1 MKNFLDRA
9 RLFFSKDKEFRTA
22 LYQIMGFY
30 PHNIEI
36 YRVAFAHK
44 SQEYRSKKTG
54 NKPLNNE
61 RLEFL
66 GDAVLET
73 VVSDIVYHHFKN
85 KREGFLTNT
94 RAKIVSR
101 ESLGQLAK
109 DLGIDRLIQ
118 SQTHSRAHN
127 SYIGGNSFE
136 ALMGAIYL
144 DRGFRYAFRFVEK
157 RIIGAVLD
165 LEGVAQKEVNFKSK
179 LLEWSQKNRI
189 RLEFKESHSGNNQG
203 NNPAFCTQIIIE
215 GIWAGEGKG
224 FSKKESHQNASKDAL
239 TQLRRDPEFLDRI
252 LRSKEKRTA
261 MEAGEFFVLPKIDEI
276 EAAIANEQK
285 LQGERKRTDKN
296 KKAQEPR
303 RERQERNNERGERQ
317 ERNERNERS
326 ERRQERDE
334 KPRSEQ
340 SNSEQPKAEQPKRE
354 NKREK
359 ASQKA
364 EANGERPHR
373 KSAKEGER
381 NDPKPQKS
389 QQQET
394 TKLPGERPEQQP
406 SPDSPKAS
414 AAKTV
419 AASIGVA
426 TETLAT
432 TKSSAPLSTPSTDEA
447 PASASATPAPASV
460 VTPSEATAT
469 ATPATAPSTAETAT
483 SSAESETANDL
494 LTTPSTEASTSQPTT
509 PSLPAEEVDFIP
521 IKMVDIAEQTTPEA
535 TQLPEVAAP
544 ESPTEEASSAPAQLA
559 ATTYDH
565 PAIDTPEEASS
576 TPDLPSE
583 AHLVVSTT
591 KQPSDEV
598 DDKREQIVVHT
609 EEVDDSDE
617 ATTEHTDDEAISTH
631 DEAESADEAAHSD
644 EPKPHR
650 EDNNAKRKAR
660 RKGRRTQASEFA
672 NTTLPPA
679 EQSHRAEK
687 AKRKQAEQQRERAK
701 QKAREALFDAEVP
714 LEDAPQAEANTEE
727 RPTREGRQRQ
737 GRQQRQH
744 RPDSRRNK
752 QPEEETADDIKAR
765 EALIAKAEAEA
776 YGDA

>member
-30 PHNIEI
+30 PHNVEI

-101 ESLGQLAK
+101 ESLGRLAK

-118 SQTHSRAHN
+118 SHTHSRAHN

-144 DRGFRYAFRFVEK
+144 DRGFHYAFRFVEK

-189 RLEFKESHSGNNQG
+189 RLEFKESHNGNNQG
-203 NNPAFCTQIIIE
+203 NNSAFSTQIIIE

-239 TQLRRDPEFLDRI
+239 TQLRRAPDFVDRI

-276 EAAIANEQK
+276 EAELANEQK
-285 LQGERKRTDKN
+285 ALGERKRTEKN
-296 KKAQEPR
+296 KKGQDQR
-303 RERQERNNERGERQ
+303 RERQERS
-317 ERNERNERS
+317 ERNERS

-334 KPRSEQ
+334 KARPEQ
-340 SNSEQPKAEQPKRE
+340 PKQEQPKAEQAKRE
-354 NKREK
+354 NKRDK
-359 ASQKA
+359 ATTKA
-364 EANGERPHR
+364 EANGECPSR
-373 KSAKEGER
+373 KPSKDNDR
-381 NDPKPQKS
+381 NEPKPQKA
-389 QQQET
+389 QQQKPSQPKAEEAKQQPAPETEKATSAKVVTATASIAITAADET
-394 TKLPGERPEQQP
+394 T
-406 SPDSPKAS
+406 
-414 AAKTV
+414 
-419 AASIGVA
+419 A
-426 TETLAT
+426 T
-432 TKSSAPLSTPSTDEA
+432 APLSTTSEQETLIAEPPTTLST
-447 PASASATPAPASV
+447 PAATTSSTIATPN
-460 VTPSEATAT
+460 TE
-469 ATPATAPSTAETAT
+469 ETT
-483 SSAESETANDL
+483 QLPESDV
-494 LTTPSTEASTSQPTT
+494 Q
-509 PSLPAEEVDFIP
+509 PAEAVDFIP
-521 IKMVDIAEQTTPEA
+521 LKMVDLAEQQDEKTEQEQPEAEQQCETTAPETPIEEDNAVQPLPIATPREEAVTEPSTDLTSTPETTA
-535 TQLPEVAAP
+535 GAADVAA
-544 ESPTEEASSAPAQLA
+544 
-559 ATTYDH
+559 
-565 PAIDTPEEASS
+565 TP
-576 TPDLPSE
+576 
-583 AHLVVSTT
+583 
-591 KQPSDEV
+591 QPHSDEV
-598 DDKREQIVVHT
+598 ADSREETADCAPATDTNVEETTTLPDDAT
-609 EEVDDSDE
+609 DTAEETADS
-617 ATTEHTDDEAISTH
+617 S
-631 DEAESADEAAHSD
+631 
-644 EPKPHR
+644 
-650 EDNNAKRKAR
+650 NAKRKSR
-660 RKGRRTQASEFA
+660 RKGRRTQASAFA

-701 QKAREALFDAEVP
+701 QKAREALFDADEHP
-714 LEDAPQAEANTEE
+714 ADAPEAEHDTQEPSA
-727 RPTREGRQRQ
+727 REGRQRQ
-737 GRQQRQH
+737 GRQQRQR
-744 RPDSRRNK
+744 RPDQRR
-752 QPEEETADDIKAR
+752 QRQDSQETTPDDTQAR
-765 EALIAKAEAEA
+765 EALIAQAEAEA
-776 YGDA
+776 YGEA